1 MLRLLQRLRVWL
13 FRRSWTCSQIE
24 IGRGVRFLA
33 PVWITGA
40 GRVVIGD
47 GVTFGHKKSPYFF
60 SHYILLDARSTNACI
75 QIGSDALVGN
85 GSSII
90 AFDSSIQ
97 IGSEC
102 LLGPQTTI
110 VDSDFHPLVADQRR
124 AKPESRPVRLG
135 RNVTT
140 GFSSIILKGSD
151 VGDDCFIGAA
161 AVVTRSVPPSQILSG
176 SPARHRPLPC
186 QGGQS

>member
-1 MLRLLQRLRVWL
+1 MLGLLQKLRVWL
-13 FRRSWTCSQIE
+13 FRCSWTCARVE
-24 IGRGVRFLA
+24 VGRNVRFSS
-33 PVWITGA
+33 PVRVTGA

-47 GVTFGHKKSPYFF
+47 GVTFGHQKSPCFF
-60 SHYILLDARSTNACI
+60 SHYILLDARSPNACVH
-75 QIGSDALVGN
+75 IGSDVLVGN

-90 AFDSSIQ
+90 AFDSSVQ

-110 VDSDFHPLVADQRR
+110 VDSDFHPLAAARRR

-140 GFSSIILKGSD
+140 GFSAIILKGVD
-151 VGDDCFIGAA
+151 IGHDCFVGAA
-161 AVVTRSVPPSQILSG
+161 AVVTKSAPPAQILVG
-176 SPARHRPLPC
+176 SPAGCRPIPDLEV
-186 QGGQS
+186 